1 MDTLR
6 RTIIDNLIRTRH
18 LFNFVIKIYY
28 YINIGFSSIVIVM
41 MDTHTYL
48 LPQISIF
55 LEPFLRNLTGLCKG
69 ICIEQV
75 PAPMV

>member
-1 MDTLR
+1 MKSSTR
-6 RTIIDNLIRTRH
+6 IRIRH
-18 LFNFVIKIYY
+18 LFNLIIKVYYCIY
-28 YINIGFSSIVIVM
+28 IEFSSIVMVM

-48 LPQISIF
+48 LRQISIF
-55 LEPFLRNLTGLCKG
+55 LEPFLRNLTGPCKG